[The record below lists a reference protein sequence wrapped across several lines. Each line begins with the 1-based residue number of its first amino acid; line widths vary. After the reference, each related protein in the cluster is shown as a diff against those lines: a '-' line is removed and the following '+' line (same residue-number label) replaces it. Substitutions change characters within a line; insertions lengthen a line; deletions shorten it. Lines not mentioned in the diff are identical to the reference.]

1 MRYKLRALRRDKGF
15 TMEDMAQH
23 LGYAHHS
30 GYSEIEY
37 GNKQVSLKNAFI
49 IAAKLECSV
58 EEIFLKMSYPIRVEK
73 ELRINEPIN
82 ESIRRAKCS
91 HSWD

>member
-1 MRYKLRALRRDKGF
+1 MRYKLRALRREKGF

-37 GNKQVSLKNAFI
+37 GNKQVSLKNAFL

-58 EEIFLKMSYPIRVEK
+58 EEIFFEN
-73 ELRINEPIN
+73 ELPVPGRKGVVN
-82 ESIRRAKCS
+82 
-91 HSWD
+91 